1 MPREEESLTFMT
13 PTPQSL
19 SSGNGVPKLE
29 GIVAARTVIV
39 GSVIGRT
46 HSLGRVQ
53 REKEA
58 LAFLTPAPATL
69 GSGNSVAE

>member
-1 MPREEESLTFMT
+1 
-13 PTPQSL
+13 
-19 SSGNGVPKLE
+19 
-29 GIVAARTVIV
+29 V

-69 GSGNSVAE
+69 GSRNSVAE